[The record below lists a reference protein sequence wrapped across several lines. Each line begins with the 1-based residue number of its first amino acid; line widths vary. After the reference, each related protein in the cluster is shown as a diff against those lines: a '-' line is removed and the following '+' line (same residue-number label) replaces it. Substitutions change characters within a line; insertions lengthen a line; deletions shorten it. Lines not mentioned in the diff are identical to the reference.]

1 MDYTQTYVGKEG
13 LREPTPRKRLPP
25 LENKTFLSDEGEVHT
40 ADDVVSLYIYIY
52 IHIEREREIYIYI

>member
-40 ADDVVSLYIYIY
+40 ADDVVSLYLCMCIYLFICIY
-52 IHIEREREIYIYI
+52 LTI